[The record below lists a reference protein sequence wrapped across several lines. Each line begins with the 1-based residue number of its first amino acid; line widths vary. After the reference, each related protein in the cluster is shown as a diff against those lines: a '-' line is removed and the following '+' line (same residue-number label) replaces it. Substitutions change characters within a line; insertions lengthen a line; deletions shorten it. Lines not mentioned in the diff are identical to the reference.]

1 MTKKT
6 RPRWCGRGP
15 QVRFNRQIEH
25 CNGRSESCAE
35 SESDSNSKSESCA
48 ESESGCNGK
57 SESGCNGKSES
68 GCRSEN
74 VNYLSEDDE
83 GHDADEQVILS
94 GYLRDLDSHNI
105 FVPEKCVHYCTMHYA
120 GRQSPSF

>member
-35 SESDSNSKSESCA
+35 SESD
-48 ESESGCNGK
+48 
-57 SESGCNGKSES
+57 CNGKSES

-83 GHDADEQVILS
+83 GHVADKQVILS

-105 FVPEKCVHYCTMHYA
+105 FVPEKCVHYA

>member
-35 SESDSNSKSESCA
+35 SESD
-48 ESESGCNGK
+48 
-57 SESGCNGKSES
+57 CNGKSES

-94 GYLRDLDSHNI
+94 RYLRDLDSHNI
-105 FVPEKCVHYCTMHYA
+105 FVPEKCVHYCTMQA
-120 GRQSPSF
+120 GSPLLFKDIAYVVPYDNLMIII